1 MSDKPIK
8 KIVLTGGGS
17 AGHVT
22 PNIALIPALKKAG
35 YEIYYIGS
43 YNGIE
48 KKLIEDYNIPY
59 FGIATGKLRRYFDPK
74 NFTDPFRVLKG
85 LTEAVKLLKRIN
97 PDVVFSKGGFVSVP
111 VVRAAGALKIPYLVH
126 ESDMTPGLA
135 NKLSMSGA
143 KKICCN
149 FPETM
154 RLLPADKAV
163 LTGTPI
169 REELGLG
176 DKEVGKKLCGFED
189 DKPVLMVIGGSLGA
203 QSVNETVRYAL
214 PRLLPYFNVVHI
226 CGKEKMDNLKLTVPG
241 YKQFEYVKN
250 ELKDIFAMAD
260 IVVSRAGANS
270 ICELLALKKPNIL
283 IPLSTKSSRG
293 DQMLNARS
301 FEQQGFSLVI
311 DNDDLDEDILVETIE
326 DLYKNREKFIEN
338 MNKSNLH
345 SATNTIVKLIDEQIQ

>member
-85 LTEAVKLLKRIN
+85 FTEAVKLLKRIN